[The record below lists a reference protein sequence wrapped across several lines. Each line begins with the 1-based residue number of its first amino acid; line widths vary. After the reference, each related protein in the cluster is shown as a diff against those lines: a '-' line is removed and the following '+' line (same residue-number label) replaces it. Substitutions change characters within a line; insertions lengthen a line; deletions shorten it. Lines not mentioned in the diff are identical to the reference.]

1 MVETRSNKAVQH
13 ETVLR
18 YMCDEFR
25 VRKPEI
31 DVRLPLRLI

>member
-1 MVETRSNKAVQH
+1 MAATRSNKAVQH
-13 ETVLR
+13 EYVVR

-31 DVRLPLRLI
+31 DV